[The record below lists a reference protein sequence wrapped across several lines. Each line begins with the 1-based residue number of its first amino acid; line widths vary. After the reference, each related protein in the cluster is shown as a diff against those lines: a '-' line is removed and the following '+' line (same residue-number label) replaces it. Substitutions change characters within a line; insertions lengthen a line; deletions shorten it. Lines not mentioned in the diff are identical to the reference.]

1 MQPSLGVHHVSAAP
15 APQFLRNPK
24 KFQVLGGKPPK
35 GILLEGDPGTGK
47 TLLGAPHALEFLQLD
62 SLMLAAIAVEAAGW
76 VCQMSASSWRRL
88 EAWVQNATFSAC
100 C

>member
-1 MQPSLGVHHVSAAP
+1 MHHSTVTRSQCCARTSSAMQYALGVHRASAAR

-47 TLLGAPHALEFLQLD
+47 TLLGAP
-62 SLMLAAIAVEAAGW
+62 
-76 VCQMSASSWRRL
+76 RL
-88 EAWVQNATFSAC
+88 LCTLK
-100 C
+100 